1 MNHQLAHW
9 LRQWLWCRCGVPGW
23 DPMPRRLEQ
32 ARPKAENAYT
42 GLCATS
48 MAHLGAT
55 ATVHSETWFK
65 SHLAWS
71 DNSVWIRKI
80 KIHLCQYSASM
91 SSTTKEQVEQ
101 LETMDPSP
109 ATYAAIMA
117 TSKPDVRGK
126 GYIKLYLLSMVV
138 FLCSTMNGKLFS
150 YFRSDNSQVFFLSN
164 CFDLL

>member
-1 MNHQLAHW
+1 
-9 LRQWLWCRCGVPGW
+9 
-23 DPMPRRLEQ
+23 
-32 ARPKAENAYT
+32 
-42 GLCATS
+42 
-48 MAHLGAT
+48 
-55 ATVHSETWFK
+55 
-65 SHLAWS
+65 
-71 DNSVWIRKI
+71 
-80 KIHLCQYSASM
+80 M

-150 YFRSDNSQVFFLSN
+150 YFRSDNSQVFFCLIASISYR
-164 CFDLL
+164 L